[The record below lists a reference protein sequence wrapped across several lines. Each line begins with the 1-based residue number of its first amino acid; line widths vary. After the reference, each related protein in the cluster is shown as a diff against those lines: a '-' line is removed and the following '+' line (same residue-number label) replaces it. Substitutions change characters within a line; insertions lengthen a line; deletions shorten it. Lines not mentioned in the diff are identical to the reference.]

1 MKKEIR
7 VTNAVRDQIMKE
19 YGVTRQSVW
28 AALNFITRG
37 ERPTAMRKDALA
49 LGGRYVEE
57 NFIPTCSCQHTE
69 NGIIQTFAAGVVLT
83 ITQGDAVIT
92 KNDKEIARYDQIDV
106 AGWGA
111 ICAQAQRLAETGM
124 LDIAS

>member
-1 MKKEIR
+1 MKKEIK
-7 VTNAVRDQIMKE
+7 VSPAVRDQIAEK
-19 YGVTRQSVW
+19 YGISIQAIW
-28 AALNFITRG
+28 NALNFVSRG
-37 ERPTAMRKDALA
+37 ARPDNIRKDALA
-49 LGGRYVEE
+49 MGGRYIEE
-57 NFIPTCSCQHTE
+57 NFMPNCTCQHTE

-92 KNDKEIARYDQIDV
+92 KNAKEVARYDQIDV

-124 LDIAS
+124 LDMAS

>member
-1 MKKEIR
+1 MKKEIK
-7 VTNAVRDQIMKE
+7 VSPAVRDQIAEK
-19 YGVTRQSVW
+19 YGISIQAIW
-28 AALNFITRG
+28 NALNFVSRG
-37 ERPTAMRKDALA
+37 ARPDNIRKDALA
-49 LGGRYVEE
+49 MGGRYIEE
-57 NFIPTCSCQHTE
+57 NFMPNCTCQHTE

-92 KNDKEIARYDQIDV
+92 KNDKEVARYDQIDV

-124 LDIAS
+124 LDMAS

>member
-1 MKKEIR
+1 MKKEIK
-7 VTNAVRDQIMKE
+7 VSPAVRDQIAEK
-19 YGVTRQSVW
+19 YGVSIQAVW
-28 AALNFITRG
+28 NALNFVSRG
-37 ERPTAMRKDALA
+37 ERPDNIRKDALS

-57 NFIPTCSCQHTE
+57 HFYPNCSTQHTE

-92 KNDKEIARYDQIDV
+92 KFDEVVARYAQIDC

-111 ICAQAQRLAETGM
+111 ICAQAQCLAETGM
-124 LDIAS
+124 LEIAN

>member
-1 MKKEIR
+1 MKKEIK
-7 VTNAVRDQIMKE
+7 VSPAVRDQIAEK
-19 YGVTRQSVW
+19 YGISIQAIW
-28 AALNFITRG
+28 NALNFVSRG
-37 ERPTAMRKDALA
+37 VRPDNIRKDALA
-49 LGGRYVEE
+49 MGGRYIEE
-57 NFIPTCSCQHTE
+57 NFIPTCTCQHTE

-92 KNDKEIARYDQIDV
+92 KNDEEVARYDQIDV

-124 LDIAS
+124 LDMAS